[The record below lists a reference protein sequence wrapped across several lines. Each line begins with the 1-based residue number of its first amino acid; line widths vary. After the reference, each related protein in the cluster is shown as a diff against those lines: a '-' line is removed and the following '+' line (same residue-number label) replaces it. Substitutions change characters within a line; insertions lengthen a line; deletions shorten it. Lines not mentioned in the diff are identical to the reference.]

1 MAMIMEWVGGP
12 QGEVDE
18 ALVRSVVNLTGDVF
32 GIPVTQIQRTVRG
45 WLAWEAGEAPP
56 TSILF
61 GPPPRN

>member
-1 MAMIMEWVGGP
+1 MSTA

-45 WLAWEAGEAPP
+45 WRAWESGEAPP